1 MAININIEP
10 SEEIEAQEQPKQP
23 PVPQVEINI
32 RKTLDGKLMILD
44 HNQIDIIIDT
54 KMKKVVTFPK
64 DNISDEIYDVQNNY
78 FKYMIQ
84 QGIILP
90 ESVQA
95 GNVFGSI
102 EGKYPEAVDDNINE
116 NQVVVFSTSKFIDIE
131 RPKFETQQFIEDEIE
146 DNYVDPTP
154 EDSTELGEVPQEPK
168 KGSITPYRIRR
179 YLSGYGYYE

>member
-23 PVPQVEINI
+23 PVPQIEANI

-54 KMKKVVTFPK
+54 KMKKVMTFPK

-78 FKYMIQ
+78 FKYM
-84 QGIILP
+84 
-90 ESVQA
+90 
-95 GNVFGSI
+95 
-102 EGKYPEAVDDNINE
+102 GKYPEAVDDNINE